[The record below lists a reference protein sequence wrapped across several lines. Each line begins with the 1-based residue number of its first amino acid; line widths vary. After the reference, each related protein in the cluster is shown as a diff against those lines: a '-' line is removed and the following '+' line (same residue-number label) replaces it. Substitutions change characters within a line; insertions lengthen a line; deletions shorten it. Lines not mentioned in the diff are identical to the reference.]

1 MKSPMLRMPVCIVLA
16 SMAAGALGV
25 GILDWRRSAPAPGGP
40 PEMAREFVFDSNA
53 DQIFADYRARIDAVL
68 KCLPPDASPLD
79 KLRALL
85 PLYQDEYQW
94 FLMYEGVLASGV
106 LYGRSMNR
114 EIWGQVRAR
123 HEYGVAMSTLEVFE
137 LGDIVHNTQWIT
149 QASVDRVVQKL
160 PRVHAMR
167 RLMTRD
173 LLEKGLKTVLKRE
186 NLDQIYPADNA
197 AAAEKPG
204 N

>member
-1 MKSPMLRMPVCIVLA
+1 MLR
-16 SMAAGALGV
+16 
-25 GILDWRRSAPAPGGP
+25 PAPRRAAEYDAACRWRP
-40 PEMAREFVFDSNA
+40 QEKAQEFVLDSGA
-53 DQIFADYRARIDAVL
+53 DQILADYRARIDAAF
-68 KCLPPDASPLD
+68 KCLPPGASPID
-79 KLRALL
+79 KLKVLL

-106 LYGRSMNR
+106 LYDRSMNR
-114 EIWGQVRAR
+114 EIWGEVRAR

-137 LGDIVHNTQWIT
+137 LGDIVRNTQWIT

-173 LLEKGLKTVLKRE
+173 LLEKGFKTVLKRE

-197 AAAEKPG
+197 AAPEKPG